1 MDTRCTATYGKL
13 LAVAALVASLALAS
27 GCSEAQPVGTA
38 EPQPMPEADRREPR
52 ELLAPPPTAPAP
64 APASSAAPLDPAAV
78 SALEAQLR
86 ALQPASAA
94 PLPELPERSCAVS
107 FCVRVVDDDADPLR
121 ALQSAV
127 LPGGARVEAV
137 NVPAGQPGNA
147 ISPRFRFVAPTTSTP
162 AQLAELAAL
171 AAPHLPAKRDL
182 AWGVSEDANGRPALT
197 SYLLGAAV
205 VDASDVESARKRVD
219 EGGFYGVD
227 LVLRAE
233 GAERFG
239 VVTGMMLRRRLAILS
254 NGRVHLAPV
263 VQSPI
268 PGGRLLV
275 SFPTEVESD
284 AFMRL
289 LPAKP

>member
-1 MDTRCTATYGKL
+1 MDARCTATHGKL
-13 LAVAALVASLALAS
+13 LAVASLLASHALAS
-27 GCSEAQPVGTA
+27 GCSEAQPVVTA
-38 EPQPMPEADRREPR
+38 EPQPVPEAERREPR
-52 ELLAPPPTAPAP
+52 ELMVPLPN
-64 APASSAAPLDPAAV
+64 APASASSVSTLDPAAV

-94 PLPELPERSCAVS
+94 PLPELPGRSCAVS

-121 ALQSAV
+121 ALQSAA

-137 NVPAGQPGNA
+137 SVPAGLPGDA
-147 ISPRFRFVAPTTSTP
+147 LSMRFRFVAPTRFTP

-171 AAPHLPAKRDL
+171 AAPHLPAKREL
-182 AWGVSEDANGRPALT
+182 AWGLGEDANGRPALT

-205 VDASDVESARKRVD
+205 VDASDVGSARKRAD

-254 NGRVHLAPV
+254 GGRVHLAPV

-268 PGGRLLV
+268 RGGRLLV
-275 SFPTEVESD
+275 SFPTELESD
-284 AFMRL
+284 DFMRL